1 VEEER
6 LGRAKPSYGLPSA
19 CKRKKAKAAGSS
31 ITRGSA
37 PSAPSGGSVALASV
51 KKNGDG
57 ADPSPFFLA
66 VEIVRKEIHR

>member
-1 VEEER
+1 
-6 LGRAKPSYGLPSA
+6 L
-19 CKRKKAKAAGSS
+19 KA
-31 ITRGSA
+31 
-37 PSAPSGGSVALASV
+37 L